1 MPSNDFVMIE
11 RRRAFR
17 DHERECYLRSV
28 GLKLE
33 QVRGELKCDR
43 LVDFCYN
50 YEKKL
55 ADEARLEQDLCLDY
69 FRKRIPVLMMR
80 YTLVKI
86 VCRQIDAAIKGQQL
100 EVTDSDIEFA
110 RLIGD
115 WCLMAQM
122 HMFGEMVMEAQQR
135 EQLNFVPRKRSQKIR
150 EAYARLP
157 MEGITTETLVSEGV
171 ARDLNTSNNTLRRW
185 AEDGLVV
192 RLKDNK
198 TYRKLF
204 KEIPV

>member
-1 MPSNDFVMIE
+1 MIE
-11 RRRAFR
+11 RRRAIR
-17 DHERECYLRSV
+17 DHERECFLRSI

-33 QVRGELKCDR
+33 QVKGELKCDR

-55 ADEARLEQDLCLDY
+55 ADDARLEQDLCLDY
-69 FRKRIPVLMMR
+69 FRKRIPVIMMR
-80 YTLVKI
+80 YTLVRI
-86 VCRQIDAAIKGQQL
+86 VCRQIEQAIKGEPL
-100 EVTDSDIEFA
+100 SVEDSDIEFA

-135 EQLNFVPRKRSQKIR
+135 EQSNFVPRKRSQKIR

-157 MEGITTETLVSEGV
+157 MEGITTELLVSEGV
-171 ARDLNTSNNTLRRW
+171 AKDLNTASITLRRW
-185 AEDGLVV
+185 LDDGLIV
-192 RLKDNK
+192 RLRDNK

-204 KEIPV
+204 NEIPV